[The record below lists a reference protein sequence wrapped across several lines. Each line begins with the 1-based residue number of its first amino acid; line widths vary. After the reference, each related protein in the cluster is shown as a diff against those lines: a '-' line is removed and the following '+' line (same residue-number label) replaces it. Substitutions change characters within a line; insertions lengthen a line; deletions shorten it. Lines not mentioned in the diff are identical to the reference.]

1 MRSPVPKAPPVQ
13 KTTDHEKLNPSAA
26 QLNPSL
32 CSPTDFEVMENGG
45 LGGETLPFDNSCG
58 STAAE
63 YRKLLKI
70 GLAGNKKAFIDLDE
84 FGRTLK
90 E

>member
-70 GLAGNKKAFIDLDE
+70 GLAGNKKTFVEPDE
-84 FGRTLK
+84 YGRNLA